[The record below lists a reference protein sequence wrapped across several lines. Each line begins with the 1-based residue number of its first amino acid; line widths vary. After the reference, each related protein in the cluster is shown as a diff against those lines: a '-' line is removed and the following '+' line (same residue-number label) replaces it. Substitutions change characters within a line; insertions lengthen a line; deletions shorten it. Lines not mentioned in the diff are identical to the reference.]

1 MDSKLGFQRDGL
13 KAQDYVPY
21 LNKFAHV
28 HGKIVRYIY
37 IYIYVHG
44 FYLYFMLNYVKCGKN
59 VVYICFLHDLEIY
72 IYIYM
77 NVRNN

>member
-28 HGKIVRYIY
+28 HGKIVSY

-44 FYLYFMLNYVKCGKN
+44 FYLYFMLNYVKYGKK
-59 VVYICFLHDLEIY
+59 
-72 IYIYM
+72 M
-77 NVRNN
+77 